1 MTKRRSKTLLQQAK
15 YYEVEGD
22 YKEQEMMS
30 IMESAYIN
38 GNFQCF
44 KDYYHELKME
54 ERRKFIDY
62 LHCVNSTEEFY
73 KMIDMLM
80 FD

>member
-1 MTKRRSKTLLQQAK
+1 
-15 YYEVEGD
+15 
-22 YKEQEMMS
+22 MS

-62 LHCVNSTEEFY
+62 LHCVNSTEGFY